1 MLVTGPTV
9 FRLYMRDPEAAREGF
24 HQGRMRTRDVLRID
38 RDEFLYLTGRKKEL
52 VKYKGDVYQ
61 LYGGYA
67 R

>member
-1 MLVTGPTV
+1 
-9 FRLYMRDPEAAREGF
+9 MRDPEAAREGF

-52 VKYKGDVYQ
+52 IKYKGDVYQ